1 MSRYAHLAFTDTG
14 RRLQRA
20 HGSDRAYA
28 GHLDDPAEAVDELG
42 ENATAFLSSRDGFYL
57 GTVGETGW
65 PYVQYRG
72 GPPGFVHVLDQRTFA
87 FADVRGNRQY
97 VTTGNLAGDD
107 RVSAFSWIT
116 PLAPGP
122 VLGSVS

>member
-42 ENATAFLSSRDGFYL
+42 ENETAFLSSRDGFYL

-65 PYVQYRG
+65 PYVQYRKPEVAAQAFLCAVPLSVGDQGGGGG
-72 GPPGFVHVLDQRTFA
+72 GP
-87 FADVRGNRQY
+87 
-97 VTTGNLAGDD
+97 
-107 RVSAFSWIT
+107 SWV
-116 PLAPGP
+116 G
-122 VLGSVS
+122 